1 MGSPSGGPQ
10 CDSDM
15 QRRDKE
21 DTRRDTRRE
30 GRAPLALRESLESR
44 LDINEMKDFR
54 IYEKPRDLNIP
65 LGGINN
71 KEFYDLSRKQ
81 QNLKMYKVGRYERI
95 SCYTLPVLGGRPRR
109 TEDVLRVERPG
120 EDTGRPGEED

>member
-1 MGSPSGGPQ
+1 MRNGNFHSFHIFSTLMASPSGGPQ

-21 DTRRDTRRE
+21 DTRRDTRRQ

-81 QNLKMYKVGRYERI
+81 QNLKMYKVLTARHDCLQSLTAPGR
-95 SCYTLPVLGGRPRR
+95 GPRH
-109 TEDVLRVERPG
+109 
-120 EDTGRPGEED
+120 

>member
-1 MGSPSGGPQ
+1 MCGMGNLYSFHIFSTLMASPSGGPQ

-81 QNLKMYKVGRYERI
+81 QNLKMYKVLTARHDCLQSLTAPGR
-95 SCYTLPVLGGRPRR
+95 GPRH
-109 TEDVLRVERPG
+109 
-120 EDTGRPGEED
+120 

>member
-1 MGSPSGGPQ
+1 MGNLYSFHIFSTLMASPSGGPQ

-21 DTRRDTRRE
+21 DTRRE

-81 QNLKMYKVGRYERI
+81 QNLKMYKVLTARHDCLQSLTAPGR
-95 SCYTLPVLGGRPRR
+95 GPRH
-109 TEDVLRVERPG
+109 
-120 EDTGRPGEED
+120 